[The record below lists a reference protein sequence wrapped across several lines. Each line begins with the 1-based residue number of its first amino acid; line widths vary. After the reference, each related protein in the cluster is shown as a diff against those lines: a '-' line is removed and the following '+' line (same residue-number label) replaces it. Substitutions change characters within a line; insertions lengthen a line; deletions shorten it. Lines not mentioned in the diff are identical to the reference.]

1 MERDSTGKRAAKGR
15 IAYQGEPGAFSEA
28 AALAYF
34 QGIHATGR
42 RTFRGVFDALQSGSV
57 AWGLVPV
64 ENSQSGSI
72 LETYDLVLQYPVRVV
87 GECYWRVDHCLLARP
102 GSRLSEI
109 RRVHS
114 HPQALM
120 QCEAYIARHGWQQVV
135 QHDTAGAAAWV
146 RAHGHRADAAIGSR
160 HAAARYGLA
169 VLAERIQ
176 TVPENLTRFFLIGRR
191 SGAPASPPWRSRPGS
206 GRKTSIA
213 FVTRHQPG
221 ALHRA
226 LGCFASRRLNLTKLE
241 SRPSRATPWEYVFYL
256 DFEDP
261 GRGQEALAALR
272 RVTERVVILGSY
284 PAATPPT
291 DRGISATPPSSSVKD
306 PSPGTRNRRTARR
319 P

>member
-1 MERDSTGKRAAKGR
+1 MERGSTPKRAANPR

-28 AALAYF
+28 AASAF
-34 QGIHATGR
+34 FEGIQTTGR
-42 RTFRGVFDALQSGSV
+42 RTFRGVFEAVRAGTV

-72 LETYDLVLQYPVRVV
+72 LETYDLVLEYPVRVV

-102 GSRLSEI
+102 GSRLSDI

-114 HPQALM
+114 HSQALM
-120 QCEAYIARHGWQQVV
+120 QCEAYIARHGWQAVV

-146 RAHGHRADAAIGSR
+146 RAHGHRADAAVGSR

-176 TVPENLTRFFLIGRR
+176 TVPENLTRFFLLARR
-191 SGAPASPPWRSRPGS
+191 GGAPASPPWRGGPGR

-226 LGCFASRRLNLTKLE
+226 LGCFASRSLNLTKLE

-261 GRGQEALAALR
+261 GRAGRQALAALR
-272 RVTERVVILGSY
+272 GVTERVVVLGSY
-284 PAATPPT
+284 PAATPP
-291 DRGISATPPSSSVKD
+291 
-306 PSPGTRNRRTARR
+306 
-319 P
+319 